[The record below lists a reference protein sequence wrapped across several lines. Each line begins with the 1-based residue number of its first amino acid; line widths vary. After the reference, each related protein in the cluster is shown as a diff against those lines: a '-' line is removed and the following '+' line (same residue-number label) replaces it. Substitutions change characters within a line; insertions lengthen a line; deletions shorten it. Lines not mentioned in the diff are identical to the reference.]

1 MHQHVNEPLN
11 QLLQSF
17 QGPFRL
23 IQKRNDKCLDYDRAK
38 NKAAKAKDVKD
49 RDRIKQVSFVN
60 NFLRLWLFQ
69 ILKQI
74 GPLTL

>member
-49 RDRIKQVSFVN
+49 RDRIKQVYFAVSLRRLRSF
-60 NFLRLWLFQ
+60 
-69 ILKQI
+69 
-74 GPLTL
+74 

>member
-49 RDRIKQVSFVN
+49 RDRIKQVSFVA

-69 ILKQI
+69 ILKQM